1 VCYAIIKYAK
11 ESRYQESCS
20 IYSAGDGVEG
30 RTMTALRD
38 LHRDDKP
45 REKLLNKGVSAL
57 KNDELLAILLGSGIQ
72 GKDVRKLSREIVQI
86 MDDDFDALSL
96 KKLCDIHGL
105 GQAKASQ
112 ILASIELSK
121 RYLVKSNTRITSAQE
136 VYETLRP
143 FSAKSQEYFLSITLD
158 GASHIINTRTVFIG
172 TLNQSLVHPREVFA
186 DAIADRAAGIII
198 AHNHPSGTLEASRAD
213 IAITQRLKEVSKL
226 VGIELLD
233 HVILAKSGFYSFSDE
248 GLL

>member
-1 VCYAIIKYAK
+1 MKTIK
-11 ESRYQESCS
+11 Q
-20 IYSAGDGVEG
+20 
-30 RTMTALRD
+30 
-38 LHRDDKP
+38 LHKDDKP
-45 REKLLNKGVSAL
+45 REKLAAKGAQSL
-57 KNDELLAILLGSGIQ
+57 KNDELLAILLGSGVQ
-72 GKDVRKLSREIVQI
+72 GKDVRKLAKEII
-86 MDDDFDALSL
+86 SMLDSDFETLTLA
-96 KKLCDIHGL
+96 KLCDIHGL
-105 GQAKASQ
+105 GVAKASQ

-121 RYLVKSNTRITSAQE
+121 RYLIQNNKRITSAQD
-136 VYETLRP
+136 VYNELKP
-143 FSAKSQEYFLSITLD
+143 FSTKTQEHFLVITLD

-213 IAITQRLKEVSKL
+213 IQITQRLKEVSKL

-233 HVILAKSGFYSFSDE
+233 HVILAKNGFYSFTDE

>member
-1 VCYAIIKYAK
+1 
-11 ESRYQESCS
+11 
-20 IYSAGDGVEG
+20 
-30 RTMTALRD
+30 MTALRN
-38 LHRDDKP
+38 LHKHDKP
-45 REKLLNKGVSAL
+45 REKLVAKGVEAL
-57 KNDELLAILLGSGIQ
+57 KNEELLAILLGSGIQ
-72 GKDVRKLSREIVQI
+72 GKDVRKLAKEIVAM
-86 MDDDFDALSL
+86 MDRHFDHFDKLSDRL
-96 KKLCDIHGL
+96 TLEKLCDIHGL
-105 GQAKASQ
+105 GIAKASQ

-121 RYLVKSNTRITSAQE
+121 RYLIRSNKRITDAKD
-136 VYETLRP
+136 VYEELKS
-143 FSAKSQEYFLSITLD
+143 FSTKSQEHFLTITLD

-213 IAITQRLKEVSKL
+213 VAITQRLKEVSKL

-233 HVILAKSGFYSFSDE
+233 HVILSKHGYYSFSDE